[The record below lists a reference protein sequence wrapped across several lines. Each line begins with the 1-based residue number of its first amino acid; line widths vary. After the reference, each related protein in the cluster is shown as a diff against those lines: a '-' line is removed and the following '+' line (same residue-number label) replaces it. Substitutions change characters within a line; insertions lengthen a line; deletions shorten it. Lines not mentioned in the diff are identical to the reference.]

1 MVVLELACRPGWPQ
15 TQRFTCLCLLN
26 AGIKGIH
33 HHLCYL
39 GFLLV
44 WSLQSR
50 LGWPARE
57 PYRFYCLCLPDTGMT
72 STWLPLLNIDVVS
85 GDNPSDFMVS
95 TALTE
100 LALFSHS
107 LMFVPYPLLISLIG
121 RPH

>member
-1 MVVLELACRPGWPQ
+1 MCVYTYVKPRVQPGGLSSGAIHFVFETGFSHLAWN
-15 TQRFTCLCLLN
+15 LL
-26 AGIKGIH
+26 I
-33 HHLCYL
+33 
-39 GFLLV
+39 FP
-44 WSLQSR
+44 
-50 LGWPARE
+50 GWPARE